1 MVEYLVLFGELCAE
15 VYGMF
20 LPPYTTWGICMK
32 RSNMISRDESIA
44 DSSLERYVGY
54 DWYEYCLGNLD
65 GWTVVYD
72 HQGGEEEGH

>member
-1 MVEYLVLFGELCAE
+1 
-15 VYGMF
+15 
-20 LPPYTTWGICMK
+20 MK
-32 RSNMISRDESIA
+32 RSNIISRDESIA

-72 HQGGEEEGH
+72 HHGGEEEGH